1 MCRWNGLP
9 QIHNHH
15 YSHTSIVS
23 FFCVLFLTPS
33 EPHRNGR
40 SCEIDVWRVKCLNI
54 VGPWQIKFLFWFA
67 EWFVIQNYHIS
78 TVWNISI
85 RFASRGPKKAV
96 RWRKRKKNGES
107 STDRARQC
115 NGCGGVVAWLRS
127 SLFFFRLSIC
137 ISLAFINCLFRV
149 AFLPAMKGL
158 HLLFGVENYHDHR
171 WDKSFKTNGRT
182 WWSW

>member
-78 TVWNISI
+78 TVWNLSI

-96 RWRKRKKNGES
+96 RWQKREKKNGES

-127 SLFFFRLSIC
+127 SLFFSFVDLHF
-137 ISLAFINCLFRV
+137 ISVYKLPFSRCFPPCNERFAFALWSGK
-149 AFLPAMKGL
+149 LPRPSM
-158 HLLFGVENYHDHR
+158 R
-171 WDKSFKTNGRT
+171 
-182 WWSW
+182 

>member
-1 MCRWNGLP
+1 MCRWNGIP

-23 FFCVLFLTPS
+23 FFCVLFLAPS

-40 SCEIDVWRVKCLNI
+40 SWEIDVWRVKCLNI

-85 RFASRGPKKAV
+85 RFAWRGPKKAV
-96 RWRKRKKNGES
+96 RWRKRKKWRIEYRP
-107 STDRARQC
+107 TALAIAMAA
-115 NGCGGVVAWLRS
+115 VASLRDFVRRS
-127 SLFFFRLSIC
+127 FFRLSIC

-158 HLLFGVENYHDHR
+158 RLLFGVENYHDHR

>member
-78 TVWNISI
+78 TVWNLSI

-96 RWRKRKKNGES
+96 RWQKREKKWRIEYRPRS
-107 STDRARQC
+107 PMQ
-115 NGCGGVVAWLRS
+115 WLRWRRCVTS
-127 SLFFFRLSIC
+127 FVALFSFVDLHF
-137 ISLAFINCLFRV
+137 ISVYKLPFSRCFPPCNERFAFALWSGK
-149 AFLPAMKGL
+149 LPRPSM
-158 HLLFGVENYHDHR
+158 R
-171 WDKSFKTNGRT
+171 
-182 WWSW
+182 

>member
-96 RWRKRKKNGES
+96 RWRKREKKWRIEYRPRS
-107 STDRARQC
+107 PMQ
-115 NGCGGVVAWLRS
+115 WLRWRRCVTS
-127 SLFFFRLSIC
+127 FVALFFRLSIC
-137 ISLAFINCLFRV
+137 ISLAFINYLFRV

-158 HLLFGVENYHDHR
+158 RLLFGVENYHDHR